1 MPVKHTI
8 GTLICQSAGD
18 DSNAENRIC
27 LMKKKNGN
35 NKAGAGDAS
44 RPISSSAV
52 WQGKIKHW
60 TTDQI
65 KVESLK
71 N

>member
-1 MPVKHTI
+1 
-8 GTLICQSAGD
+8 
-18 DSNAENRIC
+18 
-27 LMKKKNGN
+27 MKNKNGN
-35 NKAGAGDAS
+35 NKAGADDAS

-52 WQGKIKHW
+52 WQAKIKHW

-71 N
+71 H